1 MGSCSGKSL
10 VYCTR
15 DDDCPGLEDDEDEDL
30 PFSNGQS
37 FLRWNMLLH
46 LPPLPWHSMGLPV
59 TLSFGFWR
67 LPLPFPD
74 DRCPLDAP
82 LPFLPLVRNSPS
94 YSSSP
99 NCSTMSVMATPVNR
113 LDLNLN
119 FRFRLKGLRSRCP
132 DLRDLLLLRFRK
144 WPFLTFLRM
153 NLRTFR
159 VGFRVNF
166 RHLPL

>member
-1 MGSCSGKSL
+1 
-10 VYCTR
+10 
-15 DDDCPGLEDDEDEDL
+15 
-30 PFSNGQS
+30 
-37 FLRWNMLLH
+37 MLLH
-46 LPPLPWHSMGLPV
+46 LPPFPWHSMGLPV
-59 TLSFGFWR
+59 FWSFGFWR

-99 NCSTMSVMATPVNR
+99 SCSTISVMATPVNR

-119 FRFRLKGLRSRCP
+119 FRFRLNGLRSRYP
-132 DLRDLLLLRFRK
+132 DLRDLLLLRFR
-144 WPFLTFLRM
+144 WPFRTFLRT

-159 VGFRVNF
+159 VGFLVNF
-166 RHLPL
+166 RHLPLWILYLFHRTCCCS